1 MKTKIILTLAAL
13 LAAFSLSAQEN
24 ESIERFPSKGNWFI
38 QIGGGMNTM
47 FNNGKFGSFG
57 AAIELS
63 AGKWLS
69 PDAAV
74 RFGLHGISNSTFTGD
89 KQWFGGEGNFYQLMG
104 TADLMWDVITTFGGK
119 KPTRIYSI
127 MPYARVAALSLST
140 NNKSRGWNSELG
152 LGAGLHNSFR
162 MSERTSFYFE
172 LSAVASKEQAFRNEG
187 RFILFPTATAGVT
200 INLGKQGFRQQKVRE
215 IVKEVT
221 VPCEHPNEINALKAE
236 IQRLKDRPKEEKVV
250 EKPAQV
256 VREEVRSMTVFFDL
270 GKVDI
275 NGVEKDHL
283 ISFFDGPTADGEIS
297 IIGLADSTT
306 GNSEVNKRLSE
317 QRAQAV
323 KDFIVGKA
331 GVKTKNIVRTSG
343 LGETDAYGSRPES
356 NRCVVVN
363 VTLKK

>member
-38 QIGGGMNTM
+38 QVGGGFNTLY
-47 FNNGKFGSFG
+47 NNGRFGSFG
-57 AAIELS
+57 GALELS

-74 RFGLHGISNSTFTGD
+74 RIGLHGISNSPITGD
-89 KQWFGGEGNFYQLMG
+89 KKWFGSLGNFYQLMG
-104 TADLMWDVITTFGGK
+104 TADLMWDVITTFGGR
-119 KPTRIYSI
+119 KPTRAYSLL
-127 MPYARVAALSLST
+127 PYARFAALSLSSDNT
-140 NNKSRGWNSELG
+140 GRGWNSELG
-152 LGAGLHNSFR
+152 FGGGLHNSIR
-162 MSERTSFYFE
+162 LDER
-172 LSAVASKEQAFRNEG
+172 LSIFADLSGVISKEQAFRNEG
-187 RFILFPTATAGVT
+187 RFVLFPTATIGLTV
-200 INLGKQGFRQQKVRE
+200 NLGKVGFRQQKVRE
-215 IVKEVT
+215 VVKEVT

-236 IQRLKDRPKEEKVV
+236 IQKLKNVPKEEKVV

-256 VREEVRSMTVFFDL
+256 IREEVRSMTVFFDL

-275 NGVEKDHL
+275 NSVEKDHL

-297 IIGLADSTT
+297 IIGLADATT

-331 GVKTKNIVRTSG
+331 GVKAKNIVRTSG